1 MSSRPVAGRRDAP
14 RDSISIMSRRNL
26 AATLRP
32 GLGRPLS
39 TKHPQAV
46 LNLVHALCFG
56 RDSAACAESLILPT
70 DIPGL
75 LVPSSRSGGIGPP
88 SSRTATQRDWRFAVW
103 MMMRR

>member
-14 RDSISIMSRRNL
+14 RDSVSLTFRRNL
-26 AATLRP
+26 AAMRRA
-32 GLGRPLS
+32 GLGNPMS

-75 LVPSSRSGGIGPP
+75 LDPSSRSGGIGPP
-88 SSRTATQRDWRFAVW
+88 SSRTATQRDWRLAVW
-103 MMMRR
+103 MMLRR